1 MKTSRLYVQLRK
13 SMFILILLCVVAIT
27 SADGDPPDYTQF
39 SLPEG
44 AIARLGKGDIEDI
57 AISPDGKRLAVA
69 SRIGVW
75 LYDTQTGDALS
86 LFTGHE
92 SAVRSVAFSPDGV
105 TVASGSGLGD
115 DKSIRLW
122 DTKTGEHRMISFGN
136 RNDVGDL
143 AFSPD
148 GLLLV
153 SGDRSGNVILW
164 DTTTGERKHNLLG
177 NSEQVLEV
185 VFSPDGKAVAIA
197 SLDNDIHAWDVETG
211 QPKHKYS
218 GHTDSVYTIA
228 FSHDGS
234 NFASAG
240 TDGTIRFWDPETGQ
254 LKKTIPVPE
263 TGLPNK
269 TIPGLEK
276 WIDSIAF
283 SPDGKTLLSSSNYSE
298 SIRLWNVISGEQVK
312 SITPPN
318 FGAVKILYS
327 ADSDT
332 VVCMNLSDNI
342 HFLDFKTG
350 TNKLSIKG
358 HSSAVDVLAIAVD
371 GKTLAST
378 NGAWVKLWDLE
389 TRSHKLTL
397 KGHAEPGIAS
407 KHSLAFSADNR
418 TVASADFDG
427 IINLWDYTSGEHTYT
442 LKVDT
447 GAIRSLAFSPDGK
460 KFACAGEDNTVRI
473 WDAENSEEIH
483 KLVDVGDVFSVAFSP
498 DSQTLASGNNNGD
511 VHLWDVNTGS
521 QKLTFKT
528 EGNGESIAFS
538 PNGIL
543 IASSGKNVKLWHS
556 KTGEEILTL
565 GQDPMQNIGQQLR
578 LAAGNPEQMRKFHES
593 LRDTAQVVAFSPDG
607 NKLAVLREMDV
618 IRLWDIE
625 KQALI
630 KTFEG
635 HKRDVHT
642 MDFSPDGKLIASGGE
657 DGTILLWEVPQ

>member
-1 MKTSRLYVQLRK
+1 MKTSSIYCRVRM
-13 SMFILILLCVVAIT
+13 SMFISMLLCVVAIT
-27 SADGDPPDYTQF
+27 SADSAPPDYTQF
-39 SLPEG
+39 GLPEG

-115 DKSIRLW
+115 HKSIRLW
-122 DTKTGEHRMISFGN
+122 DTNTGEHRMIYFGI

-164 DTTTGERKHNLLG
+164 DMTTGERKHNLLG

-185 VFSPDGKAVAIA
+185 VFSPDGKTVAIA

-218 GHTDSVYTIA
+218 GHTNRVYTIA

-269 TIPGLEK
+269 TIPGQEK

-312 SITPPN
+312 SLTPPN
-318 FGAVKILYS
+318 FGVAKVLYS
-327 ADSDT
+327 ANSDT
-332 VVCMNLSDNI
+332 VVCMNLSGNI

-358 HSSAVDVLAIAVD
+358 HSSAVDVLAIALD
-371 GKTLAST
+371 SKTLAST

-389 TRSHKLTL
+389 TRRHKLTL

-427 IINLWDYTSGEHTYT
+427 IINLWDYTSGKHTYT

-473 WDAENSEEIH
+473 WDAENSEEIR
-483 KLVDVGDVFSVAFSP
+483 KLVDVGDVLSVAFSP
-498 DSQTLASGNNNGD
+498 DSQTLASGSNNGV

-543 IASSGKNVKLWHS
+543 IASSGKTVKLWHS

-625 KQALI
+625 KQVLI

-635 HKRDVHT
+635 HKRDVHA

>member
-13 SMFILILLCVVAIT
+13 FMSISMLLCVVTIT
-27 SADGDPPDYTQF
+27 SADSAPPDYTQF
-39 SLPEG
+39 GLPEG

-86 LFTGHE
+86 LYTGHE

-122 DTKTGEHRMISFGN
+122 DTKTGEHRMMSFGN

-148 GLLLV
+148 GLLLI
-153 SGDRSGNVILW
+153 SGDRRGNVSLW
-164 DTTTGERKHNLLG
+164 DTVSGKRKHNLLG
-177 NSEQVLEV
+177 NTEQVLEV
-185 VFSPDGKAVAIA
+185 VFSPDGKTVAIA

-218 GHTDSVYTIA
+218 GHTNRVYTIA

-269 TIPGLEK
+269 TIPGQEK

-318 FGAVKILYS
+318 FGVAKVLYS
-327 ADSDT
+327 VDSDT
-332 VVCMNLSDNI
+332 VVCMNLSGNI
-342 HFLDFKTG
+342 HFLDFRTG

-358 HSSAVDVLAIAVD
+358 HSSAVDVLAIALD
-371 GKTLAST
+371 SKTLAST
-378 NGAWVKLWDLE
+378 SGAWVKLWDLE

-473 WDAENSEEIH
+473 WDAENSEEIR
-483 KLVDVGDVFSVAFSP
+483 KLVDVGDVLSVAFSP
-498 DSQTLASGNNNGD
+498 DSQTLASSNNNGD
-511 VHLWDVNTGS
+511 VHLWDVTTGS
-521 QKLTFKT
+521 HKLTFKT

-543 IASSGKNVKLWHS
+543 IASSGRLLS
-556 KTGEEILTL
+556 CGILR
-565 GQDPMQNIGQQLR
+565 Q
-578 LAAGNPEQMRKFHES
+578 EKKS
-593 LRDTAQVVAFSPDG
+593 SP
-607 NKLAVLREMDV
+607 
-618 IRLWDIE
+618 
-625 KQALI
+625 
-630 KTFEG
+630 
-635 HKRDVHT
+635 
-642 MDFSPDGKLIASGGE
+642 
-657 DGTILLWEVPQ
+657 